1 MPKTT
6 VFKKHANF
14 RREIAK
20 FRCEIAKFRISP
32 CFIPGFTVYLIGMTF
47 GKERN
52 GLHGSPYLYIWKT
65 QKQKETS
72 SSSRSIWTAPRCTAS
87 RSFQSATAA
96 PWKRRTTQT
105 FWSSRPQDAC
115 AILFRRASPSC
126 RLSATPSPQTAAP
139 CGIFWKT
146 KCSAPI
152 SFPPRP
158 RSKCRKFLT
167 ITSFMWN
174 TTCTGAALQSAA
186 TRIKPAPFSAFLK
199 KNITSS
205 QKIIRSRTTSPRI

>member
-1 MPKTT
+1 MDCTAVHICIYGKHRSK
-6 VFKKHANF
+6 KKHQAHRVRSGRHHAARLRGTF
-14 RREIAK
+14 RAQPPRHGKGE
-20 FRCEIAKFRISP
+20 RRRHSGR
-32 CFIPGFTVYLIGMTF
+32 PG
-47 GKERN
+47 
-52 GLHGSPYLYIWKT
+52 H
-65 QKQKETS
+65 
-72 SSSRSIWTAPRCTAS
+72 
-87 RSFQSATAA
+87 
-96 PWKRRTTQT
+96 
-105 FWSSRPQDAC
+105 QDAC

-126 RLSATPSPQTAAP
+126 RLFATPSPQTAAP

-152 SFPPRP
+152 SFQPRP